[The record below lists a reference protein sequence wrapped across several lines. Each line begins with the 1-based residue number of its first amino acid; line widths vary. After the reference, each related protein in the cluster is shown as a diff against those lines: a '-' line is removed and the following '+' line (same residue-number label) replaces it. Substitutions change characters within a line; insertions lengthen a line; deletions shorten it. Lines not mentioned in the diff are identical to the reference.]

1 MLSVKSN
8 VLKSSNNPY
17 FPTLV
22 WLLFSFLMAVSP
34 FSFAQDSAPGT
45 SLSAW
50 LSVGFSLLL
59 VIAVILLLAFI
70 MRRFSGV
77 QSSGGQIKTVASMMV
92 GTRER
97 IAVIQVGDEQH
108 LVGVTSHNI
117 NHLAKLET
125 PISAIRKEE
134 SLKQTFAGFLQQQK
148 KLQGETN
155 DKNT

>member
-8 VLKSSNNPY
+8 VLKNSNKY
-17 FPTLV
+17 FFPTLV
-22 WLLFSFLMAVSP
+22 RLLLGFLMAASP
-34 FSFAQDSAPGT
+34 FSMAQDDSVGT
-45 SLSAW
+45 PLSAW
-50 LSVGFSLLL
+50 LSVGFSLIL

-97 IAVIQVGDEQH
+97 IAVIQVGEEQH

-125 PISAIRKEE
+125 PISAVRKDE

-148 KLQGETN
+148 KLQGDSD